1 MKSGLISRLL
11 CYIRDF
17 ETLYPKNR
25 TIQIHTIKW
34 IVPSIYS
41 RQSVDCFMATE
52 YIVCRTARVVL
63 DFMAGIGLPQRS
75 IQESTFNAPIL
86 IEGAKVFSTKK
97 DAEAYCKRMNE
108 ELHGEKIGPNGEHYI
123 DLAPYTDYY
132 VLPIAKGTSSDAGKR
147 K

>member
-1 MKSGLISRLL
+1 
-11 CYIRDF
+11 
-17 ETLYPKNR
+17 LYHKNR
-25 TIQIHTIKW
+25 TIHDRKNKW
-34 IVPSIYS
+34 IVSLIYRS
-41 RQSVDCFMATE
+41 LILDCTMATE

-86 IEGAKVFSTKK
+86 VEGAKVFSTKK

-108 ELHGEKIGPNGEHYI
+108 ELNGVKTGPNGEHYI

-132 VLPIAKGTSSDAGKR
+132 VLPIAKGTSSDVGKR